1 MLTLYPV
8 TLLNSRIFEA
18 FPFAL
23 PFLDFLFPYPVTLA
37 APNSDLLTPHPRT
50 VAFCLN
56 FICNDR
62 GLTVPRKEKLDKC
75 GPHSVWLLRLGAEE
89 GEPHVLLRK
98 REWTI
103 GRRRGAGRRAGMGNV
118 GRAGDKPGD
127 GSGHGGGGPGT
138 REGGGGRGPK
148 DRSRGLRAETW

>member
-18 FPFAL
+18 FSFVL

-37 APNSDLLTPHPRT
+37 APNSDLLTPHPKT

-75 GPHSVWLLRLGAEE
+75 GPHSIWFLSFTKKPLHMFYLLSIKNYI
-89 GEPHVLLRK
+89 LLYL
-98 REWTI
+98 I
-103 GRRRGAGRRAGMGNV
+103 
-118 GRAGDKPGD
+118 
-127 GSGHGGGGPGT
+127 
-138 REGGGGRGPK
+138 
-148 DRSRGLRAETW
+148 